1 MAKKPQTIKK
11 GSPKLK
17 STSRST
23 TSSAPGAVGKSLTRS
38 TLGHNLHIDVRY
50 MTDFLVNLLK
60 IPSPTG
66 YTEEA
71 INYVRNVMGDLR
83 LDTRLN
89 NKGALIASWKGK
101 AANRPRALTAH
112 VDTLGAMVKA
122 IDPDTGRLLL
132 TRVGGVSWTSVETEG
147 CAVIASNGKKY
158 RGSIMPRK
166 ASVHIH
172 GRQAVDEQKRDDEN
186 IWVRLDARTSSGD
199 ETRKLGIEV
208 GDFVAFDPRVEV
220 TDTGFI
226 RSRHLDDKAG
236 VACIV
241 GAVKALLDAGL
252 QPSQR
257 VTILISN
264 YEEVGHGASTGIPP
278 DVKELLTV
286 DMAAVG
292 LGQNSDEFSVGICV
306 KDSGGPYHIDM
317 RRKMVALA
325 EGGGIPYKLDVYP
338 FYGSDG
344 EAAWQAGADVA
355 VGLIG
360 PGVEASHSYERT
372 HKDSLVATAQLI
384 AEFMLS

>member
-1 MAKKPQTIKK
+1 
-11 GSPKLK
+11 
-17 STSRST
+17 
-23 TSSAPGAVGKSLTRS
+23 
-38 TLGHNLHIDVRY
+38 
-50 MTDFLVNLLK
+50 MTDFLAHLLK

-71 INYVRNVMGDLR
+71 VNYVQEVMGSNLR

-89 NKGALIASWKGK
+89 NKGALVAGWKGK
-101 AANRPRALTAH
+101 ASNRPRAMTAH
-112 VDTLGAMVKA
+112 VDTLGAMVKD
-122 IDPDTGRLLL
+122 IDVSTGRLLL
-132 TRVGGVSWTSVETEG
+132 TRIGGVSWTSVETEG
-147 CAVIASNGKKY
+147 CTLITSTGKKF
-158 RGSIMPRK
+158 RGSLMPRR

-172 GRQAVDEQKRDDEN
+172 GYDGIEDQKRTDEN
-186 IWVRLDARTSSGD
+186 VWLRLDARTTSAD
-199 ETRKLGIEV
+199 ETQALGVAV
-208 GDFVAFDPRVEV
+208 GDFVAFDPRVEM

-236 VACIV
+236 IACIV

-257 VTILISN
+257 MTILISN
-264 YEEVGHGASTGIPP
+264 YEEVGHGAATGIPP

-292 LGQNSDEFSVGICV
+292 AGQNSDEFSVGICV
-306 KDSGGPYHIDM
+306 KDSGGPYHIEM
-317 RRKMVALA
+317 RRKLVALA
-325 EGGGIPYKLDVYP
+325 ENAGIPYKLDIYP
-338 FYGSDG
+338 YYGSDG
-344 EAAWQAGADVA
+344 EAAWRAGADMT

>member
-1 MAKKPQTIKK
+1 VAKQIA
-11 GSPKLK
+11 SPKRAAAK
-17 STSRST
+17 AKPSASKKATS
-23 TSSAPGAVGKSLTRS
+23 
-38 TLGHNLHIDVRY
+38 GHDLNIDIRF

-71 INYVRNVMGDLR
+71 MAYVREVMADLK

-101 AANRPRALTAH
+101 ASTRPRALTAH
-112 VDTLGAMVKA
+112 VDTLGAAVKE
-122 IDPDTGRLLL
+122 IDSTTGRLKL
-132 TRVGGVSWTSVETEG
+132 TPIGGFAWSSVENEG
-147 CAVIASNGKKY
+147 CTVITASGKTY
-158 RGSIMPRK
+158 RGTIMPRK

-172 GRQAVDEQKRDDEN
+172 GRREVNEQKRDDEN
-186 IWVRLDARTSSGD
+186 VWVRLDARTISNE
-199 ETRKLGIEV
+199 ETRDLGIEV

-226 RSRHLDDKAG
+226 RSRHLDDKAS
-236 VACIV
+236 VACIA
-241 GAVKALLDAGL
+241 GAVKALLSAGL

-257 VTILISN
+257 TTILISN
-264 YEEVGHGASTGIPP
+264 YEEVGHGASTGIPA
-278 DVKELLTV
+278 DVKELLAV

-292 LGQNSDEFSVGICV
+292 EGQNSDEFSAGICV
-306 KDSGGPYHIDM
+306 KDSGGPYHIEM
-317 RRKMVALA
+317 RRKLVSLA
-325 EGGGIPYKLDVYP
+325 ENAGIPYKLDVYP

-344 EAAWQAGADVA
+344 EAAWRAGADMV
-355 VGLIG
+355 VGLVG

-372 HKDSLVATAQLI
+372 HKDALLATAQLI